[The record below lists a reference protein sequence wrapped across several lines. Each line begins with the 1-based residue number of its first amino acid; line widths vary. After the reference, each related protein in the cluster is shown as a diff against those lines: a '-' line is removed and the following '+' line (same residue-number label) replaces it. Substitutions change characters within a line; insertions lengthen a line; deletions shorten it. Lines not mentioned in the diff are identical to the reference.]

1 MDWPREQLAFAGE
14 PRLQREGLVGWEQPA
29 SPLSAVVREQ
39 GVQRA
44 SVQRLQE
51 LERQFERQTAAGLTL
66 ADFLPAQDC
75 WQCAGIRFLFWLPQ
89 AAIFRRPRDLP
100 SPHATSRRWTG
111 LLDRRA

>member
-1 MDWPREQLAFAGE
+1 MDWPREQLAFACE

-29 SPLSAVVREQ
+29 SPLFAVVREQ

-51 LERQFERQTAAGLTL
+51 LGRQFERQTVAGLTL

-75 WQCAGIRFLFWLPQ
+75 WRCAGIRFLLWLPQ
-89 AAIFRRPRDLP
+89 ATIFRHPRDLP
-100 SPHATSRRWTG
+100 SARGTSR
-111 LLDRRA
+111 